1 MLSNK
6 QLGKLVQQV
15 LSAIPDGTQE
25 IKNHLHHALV
35 TGLQKLDVVTREEF
49 EIQTALLQR
58 SGDMLSQLEQ
68 QVKELEKHFIKQ

>member
-1 MLSNK
+1 VLSNE

-35 TGLQKLDVVTREEF
+35 SGLQRLDVVTREEF
-49 EIQTALLQR
+49 EIQAALLQR
-58 SGDMLSQLEQ
+58 SGEKLAQLEQ
-68 QVKELEKHFIKQ
+68 QVKELEQHLISK

>member
-1 MLSNK
+1 MLSNE

-35 TGLQKLDVVTREEF
+35 SGLQKLDVVTREEF

-58 SGDMLSQLEQ
+58 SSDKMSQLEQ

>member
-1 MLSNK
+1 VLSNE

>member
-1 MLSNK
+1 MLSNE

-35 TGLQKLDVVTREEF
+35 SGLQKLDVVTREEF

>member
-1 MLSNK
+1 MLSNE